1 MSLKIKLH
9 LPIVAGDQKISFVVH
24 SLTHF
29 KEVKLERLSMTFT
42 VNGKMKFP
50 FCQNTE
56 KLDLSELLS
65 CLLTRYIEKVL
76 KRVRQDEKRKF
87 SRFCDT
93 QLPTVC
99 RKRHA

>member
-1 MSLKIKLH
+1 
-9 LPIVAGDQKISFVVH
+9 
-24 SLTHF
+24 
-29 KEVKLERLSMTFT
+29 MTFT
-42 VNGKMKFP
+42 ANHGKVKFP

-65 CLLTRYIEKVL
+65 CLLTRYIEQALKKVR
-76 KRVRQDEKRKF
+76 KVEKRKF

-99 RKRHA
+99 P